1 MPQAGRVTSLAAPL
15 KWTEPLRYLL
25 QTLPDFVY
33 NLGRTLRKG
42 GGEMEGYLSLREA
55 AERWGV
61 SERRI
66 SQYCT
71 QGRIPGAQKFGRSW
85 AVPADAEKPE
95 DPRRTGKQAPP
106 SQAELPP

>member
-1 MPQAGRVTSLAAPL
+1 
-15 KWTEPLRYLL
+15 
-25 QTLPDFVY
+25 
-33 NLGRTLRKG
+33 
-42 GGEMEGYLSLREA
+42 MEGYLSLREA